1 MFEMS
6 VQEFNF
12 VFTFL
17 CERRAFKHMFCNIL
31 VHWEW
36 AFQWSRRLE
45 SLEMRFE
52 IRQIYIVFLA
62 GRNIPHIHYYSKHSV
77 SICLKTWQGGIFEK
91 TSVTCSLN
99 CPSNLFHHDFLLKSI
114 HRREKSI
121 FRQKICT
128 ENSFFFSC
136 NPTPLTSTEGQNKL
150 FLLRGTVTSFC
161 ITPIWYLQ
169 KYSAYFT
176 YPGEYPGEYV
186 AHSCTKMYSSFHL
199 TEITYYTVFIYL

>member
-99 CPSNLFHHDFLLKSI
+99 CPSVFSITTFFWNPFTEEKNQYSDKRFALK
-114 HRREKSI
+114 
-121 FRQKICT
+121 T
-128 ENSFFFSC
+128 LFFFHVIPPRS
-136 NPTPLTSTEGQNKL
+136 PP
-150 FLLRGTVTSFC
+150 LRGKTNFFC
-161 ITPIWYLQ
+161 WGAL
-169 KYSAYFT
+169 
-176 YPGEYPGEYV
+176 
-186 AHSCTKMYSSFHL
+186 
-199 TEITYYTVFIYL
+199 

>member
-52 IRQIYIVFLA
+52 ITIWLILSSWQEETYHTYIIILSIVFLYVLRHDRE
-62 GRNIPHIHYYSKHSV
+62 GSLRKQVWRVLWIVLPIFSITTFFWNPFTEEKNQYSDKRFA
-77 SICLKTWQGGIFEK
+77 LKT
-91 TSVTCSLN
+91 L
-99 CPSNLFHHDFLLKSI
+99 
-114 HRREKSI
+114 
-121 FRQKICT
+121 
-128 ENSFFFSC
+128 FFFHVIPPRS
-136 NPTPLTSTEGQNKL
+136 PP
-150 FLLRGTVTSFC
+150 LRGKTNFFC
-161 ITPIWYLQ
+161 WGAL
-169 KYSAYFT
+169 
-176 YPGEYPGEYV
+176 
-186 AHSCTKMYSSFHL
+186 
-199 TEITYYTVFIYL
+199 